1 MGNHI
6 HFVIS
11 SEPTK
16 PNIDPTEKVA
26 LKQAQDAVSFAKSKA
41 GEDISS
47 VYASA
52 VFSTDGLYLETKEI
66 SALGDSTIGA
76 NKIKTIKDLD
86 EVVNHWLTH
95 PDEKLLSGFNTAQQ
109 IRSRIDGSEIKRD
122 TSIVKP
128 EELSSVLDSV
138 GELAQRMLQFERT
151 AGRDWT
157 VSAGDYLFDEQFH
170 HFGVSW
176 IDEDAVY
183 FAMEASANHRL
194 WVTRLE
200 VITP

>member
-1 MGNHI
+1 MGNNI

-16 PNIDPTEKVA
+16 PNFDPTKSVA
-26 LKQAQDAVSFAKSKA
+26 LKRAQDAVALAKEKS
-41 GEDISS
+41 GEKISS

-52 VFSTDGLYLETKEI
+52 VFSTDGFYLDTKEVN
-66 SALGDSTIGA
+66 AFGKDAVGP

-86 EVVNHWLTH
+86 EVVNNWIAN
-95 PDEKLLSGFNTAQQ
+95 PDDKVISGLSMAED
-109 IRSRIDGSEIKRD
+109 IRNRISGTEIDPD
-122 TSIVKP
+122 TIVTP
-128 EELSSVLDSV
+128 EELDSVLVSV
-138 GELAQRMLQFERT
+138 AELAQRMFQLERT
-151 AGRDWT
+151 KGRKWSI
-157 VSAGDYLFDEQFH
+157 SAGDFVFDEQFE

-176 IDEDAVY
+176 TDSDAMVV
-183 FAMEASANHRL
+183 AMEALTNHRL

>member
-1 MGNHI
+1 MGNNI

-16 PNIDPTEKVA
+16 PNFDPTKSVA
-26 LKQAQDAVSFAKSKA
+26 LKHAQDAVALAKEKSGDK
-41 GEDISS
+41 ISS

-52 VFSTDGLYLETKEI
+52 VFSTDGFYLETKEVN
-66 SALGDSTIGA
+66 AFGEDAIGP

-86 EVVNHWLTH
+86 EVVNDWIAN
-95 PDEKLLSGFNTAQQ
+95 PDDRVISGLSMAEDIHERISGNEINT
-109 IRSRIDGSEIKRD
+109 D
-122 TSIVKP
+122 TIVTP
-128 EELSSVLDSV
+128 EELDSVLVSV
-138 GELAQRMLQFERT
+138 AELAQRMFQLDRT
-151 AGRDWT
+151 RGRKWSI
-157 VSAGDYLFDEQFH
+157 SAGDFVFDEQFE

-176 IDEDAVY
+176 KDSDAMVV
-183 FAMEASANHRL
+183 AMEALTNHRL

>member
-1 MGNHI
+1 MGNNI

-16 PNIDPTEKVA
+16 PNFDPTKKVA
-26 LKQAQDAVSFAKSKA
+26 LKFAQDAVAFAKEKS
-41 GEDISS
+41 GDSVSS

-52 VFSTDGLYLETKEI
+52 VFSTDGFYLETKEV
-66 SALGDSTIGA
+66 DSFGNGNIGA

-86 EVVNHWLTH
+86 EVVNHWISR
-95 PDEKLLSGFNTAQQ
+95 PDDNLINGLAMAED
-109 IRSRIDGSEIKRD
+109 IRQRIGGDEIAAD
-122 TSIVKP
+122 TIVTP
-128 EELSSVLDSV
+128 EELDSVLLSV
-138 GELAQRMLQFERT
+138 EELAQRMFQLDRT
-151 AGRDWT
+151 KGRKWT
-157 VSAGDYLFDEQFH
+157 ISAGDFVFDEQFN

-176 IDEDAVY
+176 ANSDAMVV
-183 FAMEASANHRL
+183 AMEALTNHRL

>member
-1 MGNHI
+1 MGNNI

-16 PNIDPTEKVA
+16 PNFDPNKSVA
-26 LKQAQDAVSFAKSKA
+26 LKRAQDAVALAKEKSGDK
-41 GEDISS
+41 ISS

-52 VFSTDGLYLETKEI
+52 VFSTDGFYLETKEV

-86 EVVNHWLTH
+86 EVVNDWIAN
-95 PDEKLLSGFNTAQQ
+95 PDAKLISGLAMAED
-109 IRSRIDGSEIKRD
+109 IHERISGTEIGTD
-122 TSIVKP
+122 TIVTP
-128 EELSSVLDSV
+128 EELDSVLVSV
-138 GELAQRMLQFERT
+138 AELAQRMFQLDRT
-151 AGRDWT
+151 KGRKWT
-157 VSAGDYLFDEQFH
+157 ISAGDFVFDEQFE
-170 HFGVSW
+170 HFGVTWTDS
-176 IDEDAVY
+176 DAMVV
-183 FAMEASANHRL
+183 AMEALTNHRL